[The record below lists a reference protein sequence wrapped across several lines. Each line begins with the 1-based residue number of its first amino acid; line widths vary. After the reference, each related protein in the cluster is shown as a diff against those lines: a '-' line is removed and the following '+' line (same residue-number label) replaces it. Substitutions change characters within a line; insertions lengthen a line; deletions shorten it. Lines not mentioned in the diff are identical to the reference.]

1 MAELHR
7 KISNLSSP
15 SSINR
20 LTPSNSSNITTIPP
34 TSRGHFNSQIFTNSA
49 EEQKFSSDNH
59 AFVDEDDSDD
69 GINEHPPMLSSYA
82 MSLLEQITNKSHTID
97 HKRDYVDYKN
107 VFDEHQIQTNE
118 PASELSQLD
127 TSRPSSRRFSSFNS
141 NVIQQPYSLLN
152 TKRFGVG
159 IDMADTSATK
169 VRQSL
174 RSARSLSKFGLGAPK
189 RLSESELNELAH
201 TPKQQSRSPTLDA
214 ATHNDEAKH
223 TITTNMFT
231 TSMKTNTAPT
241 HYDAEHN
248 EENFVIGSKHTYV
261 QTPKHERTRPVSS
274 CSPRI
279 KRNNNSETPY
289 KSTLQIKHATKTTN
303 DLYTEVNQRTPTK
316 SPNIDHYATPEQGR
330 KVLTP
335 LSQSRWNQEK
345 NGVFNFHEMKERL
358 TPARNS
364 LGNSNAMD
372 DRVRVSRSSI
382 SDEHK
387 ELSVSKRSWEAG
399 PYRITNQPNRAYEI
413 EKPSNILT
421 INKQDFECLEQIG
434 KGGSSRVYKARA
446 VNGKR
451 DYAIK
456 VVTFDQFDEGAIAS
470 FKGEIEILKKLRDQ
484 ERVVKLID
492 HSLKDGSLML
502 VMECGDIDLAHV
514 LANRSNLPF
523 DPSFTRYHAVE
534 MVKCVKAVHDAG
546 IVHSDLK
553 PANFLFVKGTLKLID
568 FGISNSLSDH
578 TVNIYRE
585 CQIGTPNYMAPETL
599 IEVNNTLKGDSL
611 NGTWKVGKP
620 ADIWSCGCIIYQMV
634 YGKPPYA
641 NYTGNKRI
649 LAITNPKVEIQ
660 YPRVTA
666 DGTRVNGLVIDTIQ
680 RCLKRNPSLR
690 SNADQLLET
699 DFLKPKV
706 VTHKFIDDLVRNAV
720 KYGNTHPNV
729 SEHKLDILVEDVWKK
744 VNEYS

>member
-20 LTPSNSSNITTIPP
+20 LTSSNSSNITSFPP
-34 TSRGHFNSQIFTNSA
+34 TSRNQPASQFTSYPADSQITL
-49 EEQKFSSDNH
+49 QSSH
-59 AFVDEDDSDD
+59 ALVDDDDSDD
-69 GINEHPPMLSSYA
+69 DLNERPPMLSSYA
-82 MSLLEQITNKSHTID
+82 ITLLQQLTKNTYNVD
-97 HKRDYVDYKN
+97 KRDSSDYKTI
-107 VFDEHQIQTNE
+107 FDEPQEQKE
-118 PASELSQLD
+118 SMSELSQLD

-141 NVIQQPYSLLN
+141 NISQPAYLGLEKRYGIETDQSEN
-152 TKRFGVG
+152 TASKY
-159 IDMADTSATK
+159 
-169 VRQSL
+169 RQSL
-174 RSARSLSKFGLGAPK
+174 RSARSFSKFGLGAPK
-189 RLSESELNELAH
+189 RLSESELNELAN
-201 TPKQQSRSPTLDA
+201 SPENYGKSPALE
-214 ATHNDEAKH
+214 HRNEEGKH
-223 TITTNMFT
+223 TATTNMFT
-231 TSMKTNTAPT
+231 KSDKTTTAPT
-241 HYDAEHN
+241 YYDPDREDDPG
-248 EENFVIGSKHTYV
+248 IGNKHAYV
-261 QTPKHERTRPVSS
+261 QTPRHERNRPISS
-274 CSPRI
+274 CSPRV
-279 KRNNNSETPY
+279 KRNNLSETPY
-289 KSTLQIKHATKTTN
+289 RADLQLNQAQKTSQLDSTI
-303 DLYTEVNQRTPTK
+303 NQKTPTK
-316 SPNIDHYATPEQGR
+316 TPALDRYATPEQAR
-330 KVLTP
+330 RALTP
-335 LSQSRWNQEK
+335 LSQSRWNQQK
-345 NGVFNFHEMKERL
+345 SDIFDFHEMKDRL
-358 TPARNS
+358 TPKKSYSHDR
-364 LGNSNAMD
+364 LGQIDENPRRSVENIQAPVTTKKAWEE
-372 DRVRVSRSSI
+372 REARSSI
-382 SDEHK
+382 HQER
-387 ELSVSKRSWEAG
+387 V
-399 PYRITNQPNRAYEI
+399 YEV

-434 KGGSSRVYKARA
+434 KGGSSKVYRARA

-456 VVTFDQFDEGAIAS
+456 VVTFDQFDEGAIVS
-470 FKGEIEILKKLRDQ
+470 FKGEIEILRKLRNQD
-484 ERVVKLID
+484 RVVKLID
-492 HSLKDGSLML
+492 HSLKEGSLLL

-514 LANRSNLPF
+514 LASRAHMPF
-523 DPSFTRYHAVE
+523 DASFTRYHAVE

-568 FGISNSLSDH
+568 FGISNSLSDQ

-599 IEVNNTLKGDSL
+599 IEVNNTLKGDNL

-641 NYTGNKRI
+641 NYAGNKRI

-690 SNADQLLET
+690 ANADQLLDT
-699 DFLKPKV
+699 DFLRPKV
-706 VTHKFIDDLVRNAV
+706 VTHKFINDLVRNAV
-720 KYGNTHPNV
+720 KYGNTHQLV
-729 SEHKLDILVEDVWKK
+729 SDHKLDILVEDVWKK

>member
-20 LTPSNSSNITTIPP
+20 LTLSNSSNITTIPP

-49 EEQKFSSDNH
+49 EEQKLSYDND
-59 AFVDEDDSDD
+59 AFVDDDDSDD

-82 MSLLEQITNKSHTID
+82 MSLLEQITNKGNTIEQR
-97 HKRDYVDYKN
+97 RDFVDYKN
-107 VFDEHQIQTNE
+107 VFDERQIQANE
-118 PASELSQLD
+118 PTCELSQPD

-141 NVIQQPYSLLN
+141 NASQQPYSLFN
-152 TKRFGVG
+152 SKRYGAG
-159 IDMADTSATK
+159 MDAADSSATK
-169 VRQSL
+169 ARQSL

-189 RLSESELNELAH
+189 RLSETELNELAQ
-201 TPKQQSRSPTLDA
+201 TPNQESGSPTLNYV
-214 ATHNDEAKH
+214 TQNDEAKH
-223 TITTNMFT
+223 TTTTNMFT
-231 TSMKTNTAPT
+231 TSLKTNTAPT
-241 HYDAEHN
+241 HYDAEQN
-248 EENFVIGSKHTYV
+248 EENLGIGSKHTYV
-261 QTPKHERTRPVSS
+261 QTPKHMRRRPVSS

-279 KRNNNSETPY
+279 KRNNLSETPY
-289 KSTLQIKHATKTTN
+289 KSTLQIKHATKTAN
-303 DLYTEVNQRTPTK
+303 DQHTDAYQRTPTK
-316 SPNIDHYATPEQGR
+316 SPHVNHYATPEQAR

-335 LSQSRWNQEK
+335 LSQSRWNQDK
-345 NGVFNFHEMKERL
+345 NGVFNFHEMKKRL
-358 TPARNS
+358 TPPRNS
-364 LGNSNAMD
+364 LENSSAMD
-372 DRVRVSRSSI
+372 DKMKVSGNSVY
-382 SDEHK
+382 DEHK
-387 ELSVSKRSWEAG
+387 EPSGSKRTWEG
-399 PYRITNQPNRAYEI
+399 GSYRSTNQQNCTPAI
-413 EKPSNILT
+413 EKPSNVLT

-534 MVKCVKAVHDAG
+534 MIKCVKAVHDAG

-660 YPRVTA
+660 YPRVTT

-690 SNADQLLET
+690 ANADQLLET

-706 VTHKFIDDLVRNAV
+706 VTHKFINDLVRNAV
-720 KYGNTHPNV
+720 KYGSTHPNV

>member
-34 TSRGHFNSQIFTNSA
+34 TSRGHFNSQLFTNGA
-49 EEQKFSSDNH
+49 EEQKLSYDSH

-82 MSLLEQITNKSHTID
+82 MSLLEQITNKSHTIEQR
-97 HKRDYVDYKN
+97 RDFVDYKN
-107 VFDEHQIQTNE
+107 VFDEQQNQTNE
-118 PASELSQLD
+118 SATELSQPE

-141 NVIQQPYSLLN
+141 NASQQPYSLLN
-152 TKRFGVG
+152 SKRFGMGVNN
-159 IDMADTSATK
+159 ADPSATK
-169 VRQSL
+169 ARQSL

-189 RLSESELNELAH
+189 RLSETELNELAQ
-201 TPKQQSRSPTLDA
+201 TPYQQSRSLTLNA
-214 ATHNDEAKH
+214 AIHNDEAKH

-241 HYDAEHN
+241 HYDAEQN
-248 EENFVIGSKHTYV
+248 EENLVIGSKHTYV
-261 QTPKHERTRPVSS
+261 QTPKHERIRPVSS

-279 KRNNNSETPY
+279 KRNNLSETPY
-289 KSTLQIKHATKTTN
+289 KSTLKINRATKMTN
-303 DLYTEVNQRTPTK
+303 NQHTGIDQRTPTK
-316 SPNIDHYATPEQGR
+316 SPPIDHYATPEQAR

-345 NGVFNFHEMKERL
+345 NGVFNLHEMKKRL
-358 TPARNS
+358 TPPKKS
-364 LGNSNAMD
+364 FENSNTMND
-372 DRVRVSRSSI
+372 QMRVSRSSI

-387 ELSVSKRSWEAG
+387 EPSASRRTWGTGPCRS
-399 PYRITNQPNRAYEI
+399 TNQQNHAYDM
-413 EKPSNILT
+413 EKASNILT
-421 INKQDFECLEQIG
+421 INRQDFECLEQIG

-534 MVKCVKAVHDAG
+534 MIKCVKAVHDAG

-599 IEVNNTLKGDSL
+599 IEVNNTLKGDGL

-660 YPRVTA
+660 YPRVTT

-706 VTHKFIDDLVRNAV
+706 VTHKFINDLVRNAV
-720 KYGNTHPNV
+720 KYGSTHPNI